1 MVSTRWHSH
10 KGADSGGSLA
20 FISLLKDKQ
29 QLRKKHTP
37 KTPNTWID
45 VGLAP
50 HSPANWFSEI
60 TQAGTGWLPPM
71 CSTAETDWISE
82 PKKVIGKLSHLPL
95 KLRTIPVS
103 KTNMEKLWPTHFEGL
118 VFKEL
123 LHMPYLEPPWPAKW
137 ILLLSP
143 F

>member
-1 MVSTRWHSH
+1 
-10 KGADSGGSLA
+10 
-20 FISLLKDKQ
+20 
-29 QLRKKHTP
+29 
-37 KTPNTWID
+37 
-45 VGLAP
+45 
-50 HSPANWFSEI
+50 
-60 TQAGTGWLPPM
+60 M
-71 CSTAETDWISE
+71 CSTAETDWISV

-95 KLRTIPVS
+95 KLRTTPVS

-123 LHMPYLEPPWPAKW
+123 LRIPYLEAPSPAKW